1 MFEIGARPHPP
12 QDLYR
17 SYLEQSDVFVG
28 IYWQSYGWV
37 APGFAVSGIEDEY
50 ELSGD
55 RPRLIYVREPAPE
68 REPELDRL
76 LDRVRQD
83 GRVSYKP
90 FDTAGST
97 RDAAPRRSRV
107 AHERA
112 VPVLWWGRTDVP
124 RDADVPVCR
133 HGALSNA
140 RSSRS
145 STRLLEELGEGYAD
159 LVHTCR
165 RAHLGERRSGR
176 DRGGAPSGQP
186 LDLRGGLGLGGP
198 CVVESAALRLRANY
212 REVRVHGLSD
222 ATGEFALDDG

>member
-68 REPELDRL
+68 REPQLDRL

-90 FDTAGST
+90 FDTAGLLATLLLDDLALLMS
-97 RDAAPRRSRV
+97 
-107 AHERA
+107 ERFQSSGGD
-112 VPVLWWGRTDVP
+112 GRTSQGTLTFLF
-124 RDADVPVCR
+124 ADMER
-133 HGALSNA
+133 
-140 RSSRS
+140 

>member
-1 MFEIGARPHPP
+1 MSGSRPPNESLNWIACSTEFDRTGGCPTGRSTPP
-12 QDLYR
+12 
-17 SYLEQSDVFVG
+17 G
-28 IYWQSYGWV
+28 
-37 APGFAVSGIEDEY
+37 
-50 ELSGD
+50 
-55 RPRLIYVREPAPE
+55 RLAT
-68 REPELDRL
+68 LL
-76 LDRVRQD
+76 LDDLALLMSEGFQSSGGD
-83 GRVSYKP
+83 GR
-90 FDTAGST
+90 T
-97 RDAAPRRSRV
+97 SRGTLTFLF
-107 AHERA
+107 ADMER
-112 VPVLWWGRTDVP
+112 
-124 RDADVPVCR
+124 
-133 HGALSNA
+133 
-140 RSSRS
+140 